1 MCDATIGGASLLRIE
16 HPTRA
21 DHGGEDPLAEPCW
34 GETTEQ
40 RAARVAALSRRLT
53 PRQRRR
59 LARKARAR

>member
-1 MCDATIGGASLLRIE
+1 MSTTASTLGSEDRLRVYCHQRGIGYV
-16 HPTRA
+16 
-21 DHGGEDPLAEPCW
+21 EPCW